1 MIKESEKNAKKVFFF
16 FFFLLFFLLN
26 LTQSKQC
33 RRKDFVFLPNILF
46 SFFLLKRYR
55 LKAKIMNN
63 VIFSRTT
70 SLFIKSSK
78 FLNFPVKNISVKS
91 QII

>member
-16 FFFLLFFLLN
+16 FFFLFFLSN

-33 RRKDFVFLPNILF
+33 WRKDFVFLPNILFSF

-55 LKAKIMNN
+55 LKAKITNN
-63 VIFSRTT
+63 VIFSRPI
-70 SLFIKSSK
+70 SLFFHKI
-78 FLNFPVKNISVKS
+78 
-91 QII
+91 Q